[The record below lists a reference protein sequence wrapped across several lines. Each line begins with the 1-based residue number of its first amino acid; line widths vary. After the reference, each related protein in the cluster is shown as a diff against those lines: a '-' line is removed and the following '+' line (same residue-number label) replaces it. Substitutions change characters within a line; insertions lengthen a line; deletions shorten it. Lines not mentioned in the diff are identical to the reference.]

1 MMSRPVKILTTRHFD
16 RDFKKL
22 TTTIQ
27 KRVTEILGGLSES
40 PYGFELLSGQFR
52 GLRRIRIGDY
62 RAIYKIEEGK
72 DHTVVL
78 LLFIA
83 HRKSVY
89 E

>member
-1 MMSRPVKILTTRHFD
+1 MSKSVKILTTRHFD
-16 RDFKKL
+16 RDLKKL
-22 TTTIQ
+22 PAAI
-27 KRVTEILGGLSES
+27 RERFIDILTDLSAS

-62 RAIYKIEEGK
+62 RAIYRIEEEK
-72 DHTVVL
+72 NHTAVL